1 MARTKCGLWES
12 SSLKLKLPLASVLV
26 RATSSIPWPRPNRMT
41 SSPAAALPVV
51 PFLTVPVRDCAM
63 PNEESRKIV
72 TAIWNFRQRS
82 FKATSQ
88 GDLRQVANTFEHS
101 ASAKEQS
108 TERKLQLERAVC
120 ETPPPLWLPCSPPKS
135 RRGRQGTPRSFSD
148 NHWEDFRRQRSRQ
161 NHWLIPGEHP

>member
-51 PFLTVPVRDCAM
+51 PFLTVPVRDCAT

-82 FKATSQ
+82 FKATS
-88 GDLRQVANTFEHS
+88 GKLRILL
-101 ASAKEQS
+101 S
-108 TERKLQLERAVC
+108 TV
-120 ETPPPLWLPCSPPKS
+120 
-135 RRGRQGTPRSFSD
+135 
-148 NHWEDFRRQRSRQ
+148 RQRKNSLLSGSCNLSELFARRLRLFGFLARLQ
-161 NHWLIPGEHP
+161 SHVAAAKAHPDLFQKIIGRISAGKDPDKIIG